1 MNLSNIVII
10 LDHPD
15 ESRNIGSACRAMA
28 NNDIKSLR
36 IIGKKENYNIEQ
48 IYTLAIHAKDI
59 FDNATFFDS
68 ITEATADCVLC
79 AGTTRRRGK
88 KRKGKL
94 LLPEEFAKTSSQI
107 TNLSENNNSKI
118 AVVFGNERTGL
129 TDEQLEECNIG
140 VTIPSSDEFSSLN
153 LSHAVQIIC
162 YTLFREKNSTVT
174 GYTPLNLKRIDKT
187 VTVISDNLKKIG
199 FFSLNGQKEM
209 ELFWRNLLAR
219 SALSESEAQYL
230 EKIFSKAAGLS
241 QKKQDSNITD

>member
-1 MNLSNIVII
+1 MNLANVVII

-36 IIGKKENYNIEQ
+36 IIGKKENYDIEH
-48 IYTLAIHAKDI
+48 IYTLAIHAKSI
-59 FDNATFFDS
+59 FDNALFFDS

-79 AGTTRRRGK
+79 VGTTRRRGK

-94 LLPEEFAKTSSQI
+94 LLPEEFAKSAAFITDSS
-107 TNLSENNNSKI
+107 TEENANSKV

-129 TDEQLEECNIG
+129 TDEQLEECNLG
-140 VTIPSSDEFSSLN
+140 VTIPSSDEFASLN

-162 YTLFREKNSTVT
+162 YTLFREKNSNVT
-174 GYTPLNLKRIDKT
+174 GYTPLNLNRIDET
-187 VTVISDNLKKIG
+187 VKIISENLKKIG
-199 FFSLNGQKEM
+199 FFSITGQKEM

-230 EKIFSKAAGLS
+230 EKIFTKAAGLS
-241 QKKQDSNITD
+241 QKNSNNQS